1 MFCPFS
7 GRIVLRSRKVGNV
20 SIGILA
26 RKSISL
32 ADTENL
38 YIERIFEENSNE
50 KLDATSSLCF
60 GNSMLVK
67 LRIRPS
73 QVSSRKLSIHTNK
86 DIKCCANRF
95 TRTKI
100 KIEVSFQ
107 KLKRTRIEK
116 IFLAMRGCKFNV
128 WTFIRKL
135 ENWKERWKIF

>member
-86 DIKCCANRF
+86 DVKCCANR
-95 TRTKI
+95 I